1 MLSLPL
7 ADRTSL
13 GRKSIDTH
21 ARTLAH
27 TQAYDYCASSWS
39 GEWSRMWLVYHNLGA
54 QQMAAKHVASCQGKK
69 LRAAY
74 QRQLHSRQGGGGS
87 GTRHASKCDKLR
99 CFVHLIAATLA
110 SENCPFGA
118 GHFIILA
125 RYHKRFI
132 SVWSKVNGGCPP
144 SRTMRVPAAA
154 AGVACRW
161 TTFLPRSRFA

>member
-1 MLSLPL
+1 
-7 ADRTSL
+7 
-13 GRKSIDTH
+13 
-21 ARTLAH
+21 
-27 TQAYDYCASSWS
+27 
-39 GEWSRMWLVYHNLGA
+39 MWLVYHKLGA

-74 QRQLHSRQGGGGS
+74 QRATALAGGGGS

-144 SRTMRVPAAA
+144 SRTMRAATAAA
-154 AGVACRW
+154 AVAGVACRW